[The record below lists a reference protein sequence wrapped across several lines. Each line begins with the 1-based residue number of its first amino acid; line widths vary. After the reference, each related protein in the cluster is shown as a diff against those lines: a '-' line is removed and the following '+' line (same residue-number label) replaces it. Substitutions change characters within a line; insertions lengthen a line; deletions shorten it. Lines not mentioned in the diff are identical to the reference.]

1 MFITTCIEIMI
12 LQSFMMLWD
21 ERKCTIEIKK
31 HDFDNGKCFSM
42 KIINV
47 VVKVELSEIR

>member
-1 MFITTCIEIMI
+1 MFIITCIEITI

-21 ERKCTIEIKK
+21 ERKCTIEIKSM
-31 HDFDNGKCFSM
+31 NLIMEMFSM